1 MRPKSHISGD
11 LAETLAAAHYIRL
24 GYFTF
29 TPLSSSSPIDLII
42 VNADGTRLIQ
52 IKKDSRRVNPGRTNP
67 ARINR
72 KRTDL
77 QKKLGVEMVY
87 VEIETGA
94 VYETDHD
101 YHSTAK
107 ADTV

>member
-11 LAETLAAAHYIRL
+11 LAETLAAAHYIQL

-42 VNADGTRLIQ
+42 VNGDGTRLIQ
-52 IKKDSRRVNPGRTNP
+52 IKKDSKRVNPGRSKP

-87 VEIETGA
+87 VDIGTGTVA
-94 VYETDHD
+94 ETDHN
-101 YHSTAK
+101 YPSRGKT
-107 ADTV
+107 DTI

>member
-1 MRPKSHISGD
+1 MRPKAHISGD

-72 KRTDL
+72 KRTNL

-94 VYETDHD
+94 VYETDHN
-101 YHSTAK
+101 YHSASK
-107 ADTV
+107 PDTV